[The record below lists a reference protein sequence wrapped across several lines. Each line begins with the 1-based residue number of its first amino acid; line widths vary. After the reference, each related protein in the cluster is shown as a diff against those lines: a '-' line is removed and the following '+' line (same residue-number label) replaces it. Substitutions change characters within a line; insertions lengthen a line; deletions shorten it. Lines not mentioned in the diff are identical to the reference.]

1 MEGIYI
7 AFIALLVFLLICYSA
22 NLILSALQLTNR
34 GGYGYNGIISML
46 KDNPLLLEINKKECQ
61 SYISD
66 LEYKRKFAEIKA
78 IFNIIY
84 NSGVIIY
91 NSIRLKPVKK
101 NCIIDIFFHIII
113 HIGYYGGFVLACMSL
128 NYYNKTDYDSNN
140 FEKCNKLDGTFVI
153 TKEIFDEAKMVSKWV
168 IKADKAILSILCIY
182 FTPFFILSFAIIIEI
197 KCDGDGV
204 CIDTD
209 FCWICKCLF
218 ICFSSICE
226 CCLCCFE
233 NIYGCLCSCCKGFG
247 SCCSDCCGSI
257 CNGLSSC
264 CRAFGNC
271 CSDCC
276 ESICRGLSSCCNN
289 KCDCCDGFGSCCSGC
304 CDKCGNCC
312 AKCCGNDHDSLKQE
326 NNALRKKIK
335 DLEKENELLKKQ
347 INNEHNNI
355 TTERK
360 NYDSEITMIKD
371 KTINIIN
378 SPEELSSV
386 ERDNLKKKII
396 IYENEISKL
405 KTDTNNLTNEINYL
419 KNNNINLENKLIINS
434 IEKKQLNIIEY
445 YLKKEKTKDFNN
457 KSSLKIFLLKEI
469 NDKYGLYLDSNKFIE
484 ISLNYIESK
493 LIEHLTNPKNL
504 KIFSNPVISKE
515 GITYEGE
522 NNNQVNDFIENKLVS
537 KICEIVRKNKN
548 NLKMQDFD
556 IIKQLLKSD
565 KTNLFFI
572 NPVVVSNGINKGETV
587 EGSDNENINYK
598 NIVIKNIIN
607 DIKELLDDNFF
618 KFEGLKLED
627 MKSFV
632 DFNNIMVINFISGD
646 GNINQGIKCLK
657 TDTFAQVEEQLYKIY
672 DNYRESNNSFLFGGK
687 TVLRFKTIEENKIK
701 DGEKIMMQ
709 IFD

>member
-1 MEGIYI
+1 MEHIYI
-7 AFIALLVFLLICYSA
+7 LFIALLVFLLICYSS
-22 NLILSALQLTNR
+22 NLILSVLQLTHR

-46 KDNPLLLEINKKECQ
+46 EDNPLLLEINKKECQ

-66 LEYKRKFAEIKA
+66 LEYKKKFAEIKA

-91 NSIRLKPVKK
+91 NSIRLKPVEKK
-101 NCIIDIFFHIII
+101 CIIDIFFQVII

-153 TKEIFDEAKMVSKWV
+153 TEEIFDEAKMVFKWV
-168 IKADKAILSILCIY
+168 IKADKAILSVLCIY
-182 FTPFFILSFAIIIEI
+182 FFPLFIFSLIACYDI
-197 KCDGDGV
+197 KCNGFED

-233 NIYGCLCSCCKGFG
+233 NICRCLCSCCEGFV
-247 SCCSDCCGSI
+247 
-257 CNGLSSC
+257 
-264 CRAFGNC
+264 
-271 CSDCC
+271 
-276 ESICRGLSSCCNN
+276 
-289 KCDCCDGFGSCCSGC
+289 SCCSGC

-405 KTDTNNLTNEINYL
+405 KIDTNNLTNEINYL

-434 IEKKQLNIIEY
+434 IEKKQLNIIEN

-457 KSSLKIFLLKEI
+457 KSCLKIFLLKEI

-572 NPVVVSNGINKGETV
+572 NPVVISNGINKGETI
-587 EGSDNENINYK
+587 EGSNNENINYK

-607 DIKELLDDNFF
+607 DIKELLDENFF

-632 DFNNIMVINFISGD
+632 DFNDIMVINFISGD